1 MRERR
6 TLGSD
11 DSGTIIVIAVF
22 MSAALVGCI
31 WYMFG
36 LGEAMVYRQQ
46 LRAAADATA
55 FASAVIDA
63 TGMNIISMLNIAM
76 AVALSVLLALQIIF
90 LIGIV
95 LTVISALLEVPTL
108 GAVTPITLGLVDFD
122 VQMFNII
129 QKVQEPVFMTIAALN
144 VTAGVEGVL
153 VPWVSMKEARAVP
166 LKYKSAREPDGFFQ
180 PFSLSL
186 IPTRFPFFFNMGET
200 KIGDI
205 LQAKV
210 PILKNLKDKGLS
222 INPAKADAGIT
233 KYGLPVTDEKYAVLC
248 EHAAH
253 ELVQGFQYLSPLG
266 AVSQM
271 MGADRLLDGFGYFFG
286 LFIGQFPGVFCSG
299 VDPLL
304 AFKNQL
310 GVDID
315 RVTGVISA
323 AEKLPVLKAI
333 VKPLKAFEELAKKAK
348 EVTSKTKDGK
358 FWHYTMYP
366 MKPAEL
372 YSNGNSFGQVW
383 ATIGGDNASTL
394 GAITGVDVATWG
406 KGASTPTAAS
416 ETMDYAEAEFYYDCG
431 VGAAKPSMGRSD
443 GSGDWVD
450 CKYNAMWNMFWK
462 ARLTRWQPVEIPV
475 LKAIL
480 LGIYSGGG
488 VESTIQ
494 WLASKFPFSDGE
506 GIIVKYGLV
515 DTIKNCFTNIGQ
527 GGSGT
532 GGKFKPGS
540 CPFSMGGSKGGG
552 TWTVNGTAPDGNPI
566 DKVYH

>member
-1 MRERR
+1 MRKPR
-6 TLGSD
+6 TLRSD
-11 DSGTIIVIAVF
+11 DSGTIIVIAIF
-22 MSAALVGCI
+22 MAAALVGCI

-55 FASAVIDA
+55 FSSAVINA

-76 AVALSVLLALQIIF
+76 AVVLSVLLALQIIF

-95 LTVISALLEVPTL
+95 LTVISALLEIPTA
-108 GAVTPITLGLVDFD
+108 GAVTPITLGLVRFD
-122 VQMFNII
+122 TQMFNII
-129 QKVQEPVFMTIAALN
+129 QKVQDPVFMTIAGLN
-144 VTAGVEGVL
+144 VTAGIEGLL
-153 VPWVSMKEARAVP
+153 VPWVSLKEARAVP
-166 LKYKSAREPDGFFQ
+166 LLYKSAREPEGAFQ

-186 IPTRFPFFFNMGET
+186 IFTRLPFLFNYGES
-200 KIGDI
+200 KLGSL
-205 LQAKV
+205 LQDKV
-210 PILKNLKDKGLS
+210 PILKNLKNKGIS

-233 KYGLPVTDEKYAVLC
+233 KYGLPVTDEKYSVLC

-253 ELVQGFQYLSPLG
+253 ELVQGFEYLSPLG
-266 AVSQM
+266 AVSRM
-271 MGADRLLDGFGYFFG
+271 MNADQLLDGFSYFFG
-286 LFIGQFPGVFCSG
+286 LFVGQFPGVFCSG

-315 RVTGVISA
+315 RVSGVITFA
-323 AEKLPVLKAI
+323 KKVPGLKAI
-333 VKPLKAFEELAKKAK
+333 VQPLEAFEKLAKKAND
-348 EVTSKTKDGK
+348 VTSKGAKGK
-358 FWHYTMYP
+358 PYQASMYP

-372 YSNGNSFGQVW
+372 YQNGNSFGQIW
-383 ATIGGDNASTL
+383 ATIGGDNQSTL

-406 KGASTPTAAS
+406 KGASTQATPS

-431 VGAAKPSMGRSD
+431 VGAAKPSVGRSD
-443 GSGDWVD
+443 GGGAWVD

-475 LKAIL
+475 LKALL

-488 VESTIQ
+488 VEATVQ
-494 WLASKFPFSDGE
+494 WFASKFPFSDGN
-506 GIIVKYGLV
+506 GIVVKYGLV
-515 DTIKNCFTNIGQ
+515 DTVKHCFTNIGQ
-527 GGSGT
+527 GSSGT
-532 GGKFKPGS
+532 GGFTPGR
-540 CPFSMGGSKGGG
+540 CPFSMGGSKGNG
-552 TWTVNGTAPDGNPI
+552 TWTVNSNAPDGNPI

>member
-1 MRERR
+1 MRQRR

-11 DSGTIIVIAVF
+11 DSGTIIVIAIF

-63 TGMNIISMLNIAM
+63 TGMNIISIINIAM

-95 LTVISALLEVPTL
+95 LTVIAALLEIPTL

-129 QKVQEPVFMTIAALN
+129 QKVQEPVFMTIAGLN
-144 VTAGVEGVL
+144 VTAGVEGML
-153 VPWVSMKEARAVP
+153 VPWVSMKEAHKVP
-166 LKYKSAREPDGFFQ
+166 LKYKSAREPASFFQ

-186 IPTRFPFFFNMGET
+186 IPTRIPFLFNWGES
-200 KIGDI
+200 KLGDMI
-205 LQAKV
+205 KAKV
-210 PILKNLKDKGLS
+210 PILQNLSDKGID
-222 INPAKADAGIT
+222 INPATVTAGIA
-233 KYGLPVTDEKYAVLC
+233 KYGLPVTDEDYSVLC

-253 ELVQGFQYLSPLG
+253 ELVQGFEYLSPIG
-266 AVSQM
+266 VISHA
-271 MGADRLLDGFGYFFG
+271 MGAERLLDGFSYFFG
-286 LFIGQFPGVFCSG
+286 LFVGQFPGVFCSG

-315 RVTGVISA
+315 RVSGVISG
-323 AEKLPVLKAI
+323 AEKIPILKQI
-333 VKPLKAFEELAKKAK
+333 VKPLKAFQQLAEKAK
-348 EVTSKTKDGK
+348 DVTSKASSSQPYKAS
-358 FWHYTMYP
+358 MYP
-366 MKPAEL
+366 MKPSEL
-372 YSNGNSFGQVW
+372 YVNGNSFGQVW

-394 GAITGVDVATWG
+394 GAITGVDVATWRK
-406 KGASTPTAAS
+406 KGASTPTTSS

-431 VGAAKPSMGRSD
+431 TGAGDKPSAGRSD
-443 GSGDWVD
+443 GSGDWSD
-450 CKYNAMWNMFWK
+450 CKHNAMWNMFWK
-462 ARLTRWQPVEIPV
+462 ARLTRWQPVEIP
-475 LKAIL
+475 LLRGIL
-480 LGIYSGGG
+480 YGVWKGGG
-488 VESTIQ
+488 MESAVQ
-494 WLASKFPFSDGE
+494 WFASKFPFTDG
-506 GIIVKYGLV
+506 GGVLVKYGLV
-515 DTIKNCFTNIGQ
+515 DTVESCFTNVGQ
-527 GGSGT
+527 GEP
-532 GGKFKPGS
+532 GKAKPGS
-540 CPFSMGGSKGGG
+540 CPFSTGGPQGGG

-566 DKVYH
+566 GNVYH

>member
-1 MRERR
+1 MRKCR

-11 DSGTIIVIAVF
+11 DSGTIIVIAIF

-63 TGMNIISMLNIAM
+63 TGMNIISMINIAM
-76 AVALSVLLALQIIF
+76 AVVLSVLLALQIIF

-95 LTVISALLEVPTL
+95 LTVISALLEVPTW

-122 VQMFNII
+122 VQMFNVI
-129 QKVQEPVFMTIAALN
+129 QRVQEPVFMTLAGLN
-144 VTAGVEGVL
+144 VTAGVEGLL
-153 VPWVSMKEARAVP
+153 VPWVSMTQARQVP
-166 LKYKSAREPDGFFQ
+166 LKYKSAREPAGIFQ

-186 IPTRFPFFFNMGET
+186 IPTRFPFLFNMGET
-200 KIGDI
+200 KLGEV
-205 LQAKV
+205 LQKKS
-210 PILKNLKDKGLS
+210 PLLKNLNDKGLS
-222 INPAKADAGIT
+222 LNPAKLDAGIT
-233 KYGLPVTDEKYAVLC
+233 KYGLPVTDEKYPVLC

-253 ELVQGFQYLSPLG
+253 QLVQEFEYLSPLG
-266 AVSQM
+266 AVTRFM
-271 MGADRLLDGFGYFFG
+271 NAEGLLDGFSYFFG
-286 LFIGQFPGVFCSG
+286 LFVGQFPGVFCSG

-304 AFKNQL
+304 AFQNQL

-315 RVTGVISA
+315 RVDGVITMA
-323 AEKLPVLKAI
+323 NKIPVLKAI
-333 VKPLKAFEELAKKAK
+333 VKPLKAFQDLAKKAK
-348 EVTSKTKDGK
+348 DVTSKGGK
-358 FWHYTMYP
+358 GQLYKYSMYP
-366 MKPAEL
+366 MKPADIYE
-372 YSNGNSFGQVW
+372 NGNSLGQIW
-383 ATIGGDNASTL
+383 ATIGGDNSATL
-394 GAITGVDVATWG
+394 GAVTGVDVATWG
-406 KGASTPTAAS
+406 KGAKTQTAPS

-431 VGAAKPSMGRSD
+431 VGAAKASVGRSD
-443 GSGDWVD
+443 SSGAWID

-462 ARLTRWQPVEIPV
+462 ARLTRWQPVQIPV

-488 VESTIQ
+488 VESMVQ
-494 WLASKFPFSDGE
+494 WFASKFPFSDGN

-515 DTIKNCFTNIGQ
+515 DTVKNCFSNIGQ
-527 GGSGT
+527 GNSGT
-532 GGKFKPGS
+532 GKYVPGS
-540 CPFSMGGSKGGG
+540 CPFSTGGSKGNG

>member
-1 MRERR
+1 
-6 TLGSD
+6 
-11 DSGTIIVIAVF
+11 

-55 FASAVIDA
+55 FASAVLDA
-63 TGMNIISMLNIAM
+63 TGMNVISMINIAM

-95 LTVISALLEVPTL
+95 LTVIAALLEVPTL
-108 GAVTPITLGLVDFD
+108 GADTPITLGLVDFD

-129 QKVQEPVFMTIAALN
+129 QKVQEPVFMTIAGLN
-144 VTAGVEGVL
+144 ITAGVEGVL
-153 VPWVSMKEARAVP
+153 VPWVSMTNARRVP
-166 LKYKSAREPDGFFQ
+166 NQYKSAREPDGFFQ

-186 IPTRFPFFFNMGET
+186 IPTRIPYFFNMGES
-200 KIGDI
+200 KLGDL

-210 PILKNLKDKGLS
+210 PILKNLKDKGIS
-222 INPAKADAGIT
+222 VNPAKADAGIT

-253 ELVQGFQYLSPLG
+253 ELVQEFEYLTPLG
-266 AVSQM
+266 AVSHLLH
-271 MGADRLLDGFGYFFG
+271 ADHLLDGFSYFFG
-286 LFIGQFPGVFCSG
+286 LFVGQFPGVFCSG

-304 AFKNQL
+304 AFQNQL

-315 RVTGVISA
+315 RVSGVITA
-323 AEKLPVLKAI
+323 AEKIPILKAI
-333 VKPLKAFEELAKKAK
+333 VKPLKAFQDLAKKAK
-348 EVTSKTKDGK
+348 EVTSKSNEGK
-358 FWHYTMYP
+358 PWRFSMYP

-372 YSNGNSFGQVW
+372 YKNGNSFGQVW
-383 ATIGGDNASTL
+383 ATIGGNNASTL
-394 GAITGVDVATWG
+394 GAVTGVDVAAWG
-406 KGASTPTAAS
+406 TGASTRTGPS
-416 ETMDYAEAEFYYDCG
+416 ENMDYAEAEFYYDCG
-431 VGAAKPSMGRSD
+431 VGAAEPSVGRAD
-443 GSGDWVD
+443 GSGAWVD

-488 VESTIQ
+488 VEATVQ

-506 GIIVKYGLV
+506 GILVKYGIL
-515 DTIKNCFTNIGQ
+515 DTVKNCFTNIGQ
-527 GGSGT
+527 GN
-532 GGKFKPGS
+532 GGKFAPGS
-540 CPFSMGGSKGGG
+540 CPFSTGGSKGGG

-566 DKVYH
+566 ENVYH

>member
-1 MRERR
+1 MRQPRSLR
-6 TLGSD
+6 SD
-11 DSGTIIVIAVF
+11 DSGTIIVIAIF

-63 TGMNIISMLNIAM
+63 TGMNIISMINIAM
-76 AVALSVLLALQIIF
+76 AVALSVLLALQIVF

-95 LTVISALLEVPTL
+95 LTVISALLEIPTL
-108 GAVTPITLGLVDFD
+108 GAVTPVTLGLVDFD

-129 QKVQEPVFMTIAALN
+129 NKVQEPVFMTIAALN
-144 VTAGVEGVL
+144 VTAGVEGML
-153 VPWVSMKEARAVP
+153 VPWVSMNQARKVP
-166 LKYKSAREPDGFFQ
+166 LLYKSAREPAGFFQ

-186 IPTRFPFFFNMGET
+186 IPTRVPFLFNWGES
-200 KIGDI
+200 KLGDA
-205 LQAKV
+205 LKANV
-210 PILKNLKDKGLS
+210 PILQKLSDKGIS
-222 INPAKADAGIT
+222 INPAKVDAGIT
-233 KYGLPVTDEKYAVLC
+233 KYGLPVTDEKYPVLC

-253 ELVQGFQYLSPLG
+253 QLVQEFQYLSPLG
-266 AVSQM
+266 AISQAM
-271 MGADRLLDGFGYFFG
+271 HADGLLDGFTYFFG
-286 LFIGQFPGVFCSG
+286 LFVGQFPGVFCSG

-315 RVTGVISA
+315 RIDGVISGA
-323 AEKLPVLKAI
+323 KKIPILKAI
-333 VKPLKAFEELAKKAK
+333 VKPLEAFQGLAKKAN
-348 EVTSKTKDGK
+348 EVTSKSSNGQ
-358 FWHYTMYP
+358 FWRFSMYP

-383 ATIGGDNASTL
+383 ATIGGDNAPTL

-406 KGASTPTAAS
+406 RRGATTKTEAN

-431 VGAAKPSMGRSD
+431 VGAAQASVGRSD
-443 GSGDWVD
+443 SSGAWVD

-462 ARLTRWQPVEIPV
+462 ARVTRWQPVEIPV

-488 VESTIQ
+488 VEATVQ
-494 WLASKFPFSDGE
+494 WFASKFPFSDGA

-515 DTIKNCFTNIGQ
+515 DTVKNCFTNLGQ
-527 GGSGT
+527 GSSGT
-532 GGKFKPGS
+532 GGYKPGS
-540 CPFSMGGSKGGG
+540 CPFSTGGSKGNG
-552 TWTVNGTAPDGNPI
+552 TWTVDGTAPDGNPI

>member
-1 MRERR
+1 MRQRK

-11 DSGTIIVIAVF
+11 DSGTIIVIAIF

-63 TGMNIISMLNIAM
+63 TGMNIISMINIAM

-95 LTVISALLEVPTL
+95 LTVIAALLEIPTL
-108 GAVTPITLGLVDFD
+108 GADTPITLGLVEFD
-122 VQMFNII
+122 EQMFTII
-129 QKVQEPVFMTIAALN
+129 RDVQEPVFMTIAGLN
-144 VTAGVEGVL
+144 VTAGVEGML
-153 VPWVSMKEARAVP
+153 IPWVSMNQARRVP
-166 LKYKSAREPDGFFQ
+166 LQYKSAREPEGSFQ

-186 IPTRFPFFFNMGET
+186 IPTRIPFLFNWGES
-200 KIGDI
+200 KLGSL
-205 LQAKV
+205 LQDKV
-210 PILKNLKDKGLS
+210 PILKNLKDKGIS

-253 ELVQGFQYLSPLG
+253 ELVQEFQYLTPLG
-266 AVSQM
+266 AVSHFLH
-271 MGADRLLDGFGYFFG
+271 ADALLDGFSYFFG
-286 LFIGQFPGVFCSG
+286 LFVGQFPGVFCSG

-315 RVTGVISA
+315 SISGVISGA
-323 AEKLPVLKAI
+323 SKIPVLNVI
-333 VKPLKAFEELAKKAK
+333 VKPLQAFQKLAQKAK
-348 EVTSKTKDGK
+348 DATSKGAEGQPYK
-358 FWHYTMYP
+358 FSMYP

-383 ATIGGDNASTL
+383 ATIGGDNVSTL
-394 GAITGVDVATWG
+394 GAVTGVAVARWG
-406 KGASTPTAAS
+406 ESASTTTTPN

-431 VGAAKPSMGRSD
+431 VGAATPSVGRSD
-443 GSGDWVD
+443 GSGAWVD

-462 ARLTRWQPVEIPV
+462 ARLTRWQPVQIPV

-488 VESTIQ
+488 VESVVQ
-494 WLASKFPFSDGE
+494 WFASKFPFSDGD
-506 GIIVKYGLV
+506 GILVKYGLL
-515 DTIKNCFTNIGQ
+515 DTVKNCFSNIGQ
-527 GGSGT
+527 GN
-532 GGKFKPGS
+532 GGRLAPGS
-540 CPFSMGGSKGGG
+540 CPFSTGGSQGGG
-552 TWTVNGTAPDGNPI
+552 TWTVDGTAPDGHPI
-566 DKVYH
+566 GSVYH